1 MDSIVNNIIDKAIH
15 HGFVDKERDDYIIY
29 VKISYVSKRDMYRI
43 DFTNNGNPLPEGLT
57 MERYALRGEKAGA
70 TGRTGM
76 GGYRINN
83 ILRHYGGSLELSNDP
98 SSQFPVTVSIYLPIF
113 RNDE

>member
-1 MDSIVNNIIDKAIH
+1 MKS
-15 HGFVDKERDDYIIY
+15 RY
-29 VKISYVSKRDMYRI
+29 VRKRDRYRN
-43 DFTNNGNPLPEGLT
+43 DYTKNGDPLPEELT

-70 TGRTGM
+70 TVRTGM